1 MSEPTPPIHLDKP
14 LVPGTPAQQKILYR
28 IAAQRER
35 IQARRQAYAQANSGA
50 EVGAAGIGDDSLV
63 LRCVAFAKQHP
74 AAVVALAGAAMAL
87 GPSRLVRWA
96 SVALPWILRFRR

>member
-1 MSEPTPPIHLDKP
+1 MHPDKP
-14 LVPGTPAQQKILYR
+14 LVPATPAQQKILHR
-28 IAAQRER
+28 IAAQRGTDSGPPTGL
-35 IQARRQAYAQANSGA
+35 AQANSAA
-50 EVGAAGIGDDSLV
+50 EAGAAGIGDDSLV